1 MKQRHIPLLFATA
14 AMLMVTT
21 SCNKDQF
28 DKDIYND
35 EVDIQF
41 MIDNVDKQHDWN
53 LTHSSSI
60 YIKTDT
66 EKICSVQ
73 LLTENP
79 YTSTD
84 AEIIAE
90 SVVFGSAQ
98 ELAYTLPITKNSAY
112 AVAYDVYGNPLG
124 YTEFLFEDISLELS
138 LAILKK
144 QDTFYKPDYQ
154 AFTYLYESTFPMPDD
169 FDFNDCVLRIS
180 KRNPELG
187 NSLVVDLT
195 VTLEAVGAGELYAG
209 AIQLDGIRMEDI
221 EKVEIVGGKAMD
233 DGYPIDP
240 ATFIKNKDV
249 WQEGK
254 THNVLIRLFECAQ
267 FAISKKQDY
276 AGDIAIIR
284 YNTARTDR
292 ENYSAT
298 VDPLTVT
305 YRIYFKDA
313 DKAHSLTFDRIDP
326 FIIHQYNIG
335 HFEVH
340 TYAHKFDLCISNLDT
355 NLKAYDNHIS
365 WAVVIPKGDFRY
377 PIENMPLSTFNADVD
392 ATFGPYDGFATW
404 MGNHLI
410 SRDWYLTPTRPQ
422 LLY

>member
-1 MKQRHIPLLFATA
+1 MKINKMTIAVVAFALTA
-14 AMLMVTT
+14 MTG
-21 SCNKDQF
+21 CKKDQF
-28 DKDIYND
+28 DQKVYQGS
-35 EVDIQF
+35 VDSQF
-41 MIDNVDKQHDWN
+41 MIDYADPDHDWC
-53 LTHSSSI
+53 LTKS
-60 YIKTDT
+60 DT
-66 EKICSVQ
+66 ITINTSEEKIYSVQ
-73 LLTENP
+73 VLTANP
-79 YTSTD
+79 YGTAKPEIA
-84 AEIIAE
+84 AEGVCYGNHAT
-90 SVVFGSAQ
+90 
-98 ELAYTLPITKNSAY
+98 LAYTIPITQST
-112 AVAYDVYGNPLG
+112 VYIAALDNEGSYLG
-124 YTEFLFEDISLELS
+124 AMPFQYGTEQIDLLSSLLTKGSS
-138 LAILKK
+138 LTSPTA
-144 QDTFYKPDYQ
+144 QT
-154 AFTYLYESTFPMPDD
+154 FTYLYESTFPSPDD
-169 FDFNDCVLRIS
+169 FDYNDMVLRIS
-180 KRNPELG
+180 KSMPNPG
-187 NSLVVDLT
+187 NAYIVDLT

-377 PIENMPLSTFNADVD
+377 PIENMPLSTFSTLTGSA
-392 ATFGPYDGFATW
+392 FGPYDGFATW

>member
-14 AMLMVTT
+14 AMLMATT
-21 SCNKDQF
+21 SCNKNQF
-28 DKDIYND
+28 DQEIYNE
-35 EVDIQF
+35 EVSIQF

-53 LTHSSSI
+53 LTKSDTITVRVPDSRIYSI
-60 YIKTDT
+60 QI
-66 EKICSVQ
+66 
-73 LLTENP
+73 LTENP
-79 YTSTD
+79 YTSKTSEIA
-84 AEIIAE
+84 AEGVPYDNVATMAFTIPVTQSTVYIAALNSE
-90 SVVFGSAQ
+90 GNYIGVTSFTYGEEEVVVRMT
-98 ELAYTLPITKNSAY
+98 ELDNS
-112 AVAYDVYGNPLG
+112 G
-124 YTEFLFEDISLELS
+124 
-138 LAILKK
+138 
-144 QDTFYKPDYQ
+144 TFHKPTSQ
-154 AFTYLYESTFPMPDD
+154 TFTYLYESTFPSPDD

-180 KRNPELG
+180 KNQPNLANPTAVNLR
-187 NSLVVDLT
+187 
-195 VTLEAVGAGELYAG
+195 VTLAAVGAGELYAG
-209 AIQLDGIRMEDI
+209 AIQLDGVKYSDV
-221 EKVEIVGGKAMD
+221 EKVEIIGGRNFD

-249 WQEGK
+249 LQQGK
-254 THNVLIRLFECAQ
+254 NGSAVIRMFECAQ
-267 FAISKKQDY
+267 YAISKKQDY

-284 YNTARTDR
+284 YNTAHTDR

-298 VDPLTVT
+298 VDPITIT
-305 YRIYFKDA
+305 YRITFKNRDVA
-313 DKAHSLTFDRIDP
+313 RLFTFDRIDP

-377 PIENMPLSTFNADVD
+377 PIENMPLSTFSTLTGSA
-392 ATFGPYDGFATW
+392 FGPYDGFATW